1 MVFFSCDGCAEMLK
15 KSKVPA
21 HVSKC
26 YSCTSVSC
34 VDCSVSFY
42 GDDYRQHTS
51 CVTEAE
57 RYEKSIY
64 KGPKK
69 GSKVTPQ
76 QLWVEVVNNA
86 VDDAPADIRGELEA
100 LTELSVDN
108 VPRKEKQFRNFVA
121 NSLKL
126 RDATRVGRIWQH
138 LMSKKEQQATDRN
151 KANANDKSKFND
163 KSKTP
168 VEREK
173 DELIHTQSSEQDK
186 AKQKINDENCIT
198 DVEKHVSSC
207 PSDKDVGKVVRKIL
221 KAAPSRSMKMKELR
235 SRVQIK
241 FPSFHKK
248 SLKRAIEQ
256 IFEAD
261 TSKKIKLD
269 GKVASY
275 VTI

>member
-1 MVFFSCDGCAEMLK
+1 
-15 KSKVPA
+15 
-21 HVSKC
+21 
-26 YSCTSVSC
+26 
-34 VDCSVSFY
+34 
-42 GDDYRQHTS
+42 
-51 CVTEAE
+51 
-57 RYEKSIY
+57 
-64 KGPKK
+64 
-69 GSKVTPQ
+69 
-76 QLWVEVVNNA
+76 
-86 VDDAPADIRGELEA
+86 
-100 LTELSVDN
+100 
-108 VPRKEKQFRNFVA
+108 VA